1 MTKGGKKRRAPSRS
15 ESQDSAGKY
24 IPQFSKKR
32 KCNNDSDE
40 NLERTQSNAELVEDE
55 KTVQVN

>member
-15 ESQDSAGKY
+15 ESQDSSGKY
-24 IPQFSKKR
+24 IPRFNKKL

-55 KTVQVN
+55 KTFQVN